1 MAGGPTR
8 IMCFSFVGME
18 VDVVNLPWGK
28 KSVGQNF
35 QGLDVRQEG
44 GREGVQEIGVSDV
57 NCK

>member
-35 QGLDVRQEG
+35 QGLDVRK
-44 GREGVQEIGVSDV
+44 REGERA
-57 NCK
+57 CKKLE

>member
-1 MAGGPTR
+1 MR

-35 QGLDVRQEG
+35 KVWMSHK
-44 GREGVQEIGVSDV
+44 REGEMA
-57 NCK
+57 CKKLE